1 MIIRM
6 VKAATGAGKGV
17 GYSIWKSSTAD
28 ARWMAER
35 NRDFYQRL
43 IVEAN
48 RLAVRN
54 RRGADNYVDAPPSVC
69 AILEMLPE
77 FSWMQ
82 TDGNVNTQPVGVA
95 KVGNVGGRFNIY
107 RDTRTEAVYNLKA
120 ATEAAKIEYA
130 LLGYKGPEYYDTG
143 IIYCPYIPV
152 MVQRS
157 IDPNSFYPKV
167 GMLTRYGVV
176 DHLFGAAN
184 YYHVVF
190 VAGLGV
196 ATQNGNPSYV

>member
-1 MIIRM
+1 M
-6 VKAATGAGKGV
+6 
-17 GYSIWKSSTAD
+17 
-28 ARWMAER
+28 
-35 NRDFYQRL
+35 
-43 IVEAN
+43 
-48 RLAVRN
+48 AVRN
-54 RRGADNYVDAPPSVC
+54 RRGAANFVVATPSVC

-77 FSWMQ
+77 FSWM
-82 TDGNVNTQPVGVA
+82 TVNGNVNTQPVGVA
-95 KVGNVGGRFNIY
+95 KVGNVGGRFNVY
-107 RDTRTEAVYNLKA
+107 RDTRTEATYNLGTGYTGA
-120 ATEAAKIEYA
+120 STRVEYA

-157 IDPNSFYPKV
+157 VDPNSFYPKV

-190 VAGLGV
+190 VAGLGLQFNSGAAAAQSTV
-196 ATQNGNPSYV
+196 FQ